1 MSDAVVLLV
10 GHGARRASWA
20 APLERLAVELRGYGV
35 RVQLA
40 YLEFMQPG
48 VPAALES
55 LCRDGARSIRVVPV
69 FLGAGGHVLED
80 LAACVEQA
88 RAQRRG
94 VSIRL
99 EPAIGEM
106 PQVLTAIAG
115 AIAG

>member
-1 MSDAVVLLV
+1 MSDAAILLV

-40 YLEFMQPG
+40 YLEFMQPS
-48 VPAALES
+48 VAAALES
-55 LCRDGARSIRVVPV
+55 LCRDGVRSIRVVPV

-80 LAACVEQA
+80 LAASVEAA
-88 RAQRRG
+88 RARRRD
-94 VSIRL
+94 VSIAL
-99 EPAIGEM
+99 EPAVGEM
-106 PQVLTAIAG
+106 PQVLAAMAG